1 MVDIKSE
8 VENEI
13 NALFDELVP
22 PMGKAD
28 TVAGEIIRATC
39 RIVYRWYND
48 GDCIDLSYGKE
59 VLNGPARYL
68 CAVCNGDIDYYIRRV
83 LWGEDYGEEELVELQ
98 RLVLAHIKK
107 HPELMTTDNK
117 LGMYDFQRESDT
129 WYSEDD
135 YDGDDWNEDED
146 EDDDYEWSDPFAYN
160 SDEDDE

>member
-1 MVDIKSE
+1 MIDIKSE

-22 PMGKAD
+22 SMGKAD

-48 GDCIDLSYGKE
+48 EDYINLSYGKE
-59 VLNGPARYL
+59 VLNAPARYL
-68 CAVCNGDIDYYIRRV
+68 CTVCKGEVGDYIRNT
-83 LWGEDYGEEELVELQ
+83 LWGELYHGEELVELQ

-107 HPELMTTDNK
+107 HPELMTTENK
-117 LGMYDFQRESDT
+117 LDMHGFQRESDT

-135 YDGDDWNEDED
+135 YDGDDWNED
-146 EDDDYEWSDPFAYN
+146 DDYEWSDPFAYN
-160 SDEDDE
+160 RDEDDE

>member
-1 MVDIKSE
+1 MTDIKSE

-22 PMGKAD
+22 PVGKAD

-48 GDCIDLSYGKE
+48 GDRINLSYGKE
-59 VLNGPARYL
+59 VLNSPARYL
-68 CAVCNGDIDYYIRRV
+68 CTVCNGEVGDYIRNT
-83 LWGEDYGEEELVELQ
+83 LWGKDYDEEELVELQ

-107 HPELMTTDNK
+107 HPELMVTENK
-117 LGMYDFQRESDT
+117 LDMYGFQRESDT

-135 YDGDDWNEDED
+135 YDGDDWNED
-146 EDDDYEWSDPFAYN
+146 DDYEWSDPFVYN

>member
-1 MVDIKSE
+1 MLDIKSA
-8 VENEI
+8 VESEI
-13 NALFDELVP
+13 NALFEELVP

-48 GDCIDLSYGKE
+48 GDCIDRAYGKE
-59 VLNGPARYL
+59 TLNGPARYL
-68 CAVCNGDIDYYIRRV
+68 STVCNADIDYYIRNT
-83 LWGEDYGEEELVELQ
+83 LWGEIYHEEELVELQ

-107 HPELMTTDNK
+107 HPELMTTENK
-117 LGMYDFQRESDT
+117 LDMYDDFQYTSDT

-135 YDGDDWNEDED
+135 YDGDDWNED

>member
-1 MVDIKSE
+1 MIDIKSE

-59 VLNGPARYL
+59 VLNAPARYL
-68 CAVCNGDIDYYIRRV
+68 CAVCNVDIDYYIRRV
-83 LWGEDYGEEELVELQ
+83 LWGKDYGEEELVELQ

-107 HPELMTTDNK
+107 HPELMTTENK
-117 LGMYDFQRESDT
+117 LDMYNDFRCTSDT

-135 YDGDDWNEDED
+135 YDGDDWNED